1 MKQGMVTVYFDLG
14 DVTDSEA
21 EAITNNLENIMRRHA
36 SDLPSDIDGYPVQFT
51 GADSDTK
58 DK

>member
-1 MKQGMVTVYFDLG
+1 MKQAMITMYFDVG

-21 EAITNNLENIMRRHA
+21 EAIAANLEKVMRRHA

-58 DK
+58 DN

>member
-21 EAITNNLENIMRRHA
+21 EAITNNLENIMCRHA
-36 SDLPSDIDGYPVQFT
+36 SDLPGDIDGYSVQFT

-58 DK
+58 DN

>member
-1 MKQGMVTVYFDLG
+1 MKQSMITMYFDVG

-21 EAITNNLENIMRRHA
+21 EAIATNLEKVMRRHA

-58 DK
+58 DN